1 MLEFA
6 PCLQKL
12 MNQSWAFKR
21 SMSVEYRAV
30 ANLWII
36 ESVIEIAE
44 VQSGFYLASN
54 IQLFPDMF

>member
-1 MLEFA
+1 
-6 PCLQKL
+6 
-12 MNQSWAFKR
+12 
-21 SMSVEYRAV
+21 MSVEYRAV